1 MDSEHDVTIWL
12 ITTSFRSTGGYSI
25 VIRLDVSLPRP
36 SIICVLEGPIRLD
49 IRVQRGHMGNGSLS
63 CSGREVVMLFHKINS
78 QCREWPVW
86 MKIDELREWSEW
98 KVKRPMS
105 PVHIGRVGFI
115 HFPLLAGFMFACN
128 GPGEWMG
135 HHSLFPASHQ
145 TKKNLT
151 LYFFAWNRGK
161 MFPFSVDRHGN
172 SPIGCDSFP
181 LALLYFGGDSSWFC
195 RYVIRPTLC
204 AVNVT
209 WSDNWLLTES
219 LPSNLWKLTIFFKI
233 VTHIPVVK

>member
-49 IRVQRGHMGNGSLS
+49 IRVQRGNMGNGSLS
-63 CSGREVVMLFHKINS
+63 CTGREVVMLFHKINS

-145 TKKNLT
+145 TKKKSHSLFLCLKSRKNVSIFCWPTRKFSHRLRQFPT
-151 LYFFAWNRGK
+151 CPFILWRRFFVILSLRDPADFVRCQCHL
-161 MFPFSVDRHGN
+161 VRQLVTYRVT
-172 SPIGCDSFP
+172 SF
-181 LALLYFGGDSSWFC
+181 
-195 RYVIRPTLC
+195 
-204 AVNVT
+204 
-209 WSDNWLLTES
+209 
-219 LPSNLWKLTIFFKI
+219 KFK
-233 VTHIPVVK
+233 KAKNFLKNC

>member
-1 MDSEHDVTIWL
+1 MARCLVAAEKLWCYFIK
-12 ITTSFRSTGGYSI
+12 ST
-25 VIRLDVSLPRP
+25 VSA
-36 SIICVLEGPIRLD
+36 E
-49 IRVQRGHMGNGSLS
+49 
-63 CSGREVVMLFHKINS
+63 SGRYKWKLMSYVNEVNEKLSGPCHRCTLDGLALFIFHCWQVSCLRVTGQVN
-78 QCREWPVW
+78 EWDIILFFRLP
-86 MKIDELREWSEW
+86 I
-98 KVKRPMS
+98 KR
-105 PVHIGRVGFI
+105 
-115 HFPLLAGFMFACN
+115 
-128 GPGEWMG
+128 
-135 HHSLFPASHQ
+135 
-145 TKKNLT
+145 KKNLT

-219 LPSNLWKLTIFFKI
+219 LPSNLWKLTIFLKI
-233 VTHIPVVK
+233 VKHIPVVK